1 MFINEYEVN
10 NITDNPY
17 LNEIYKEAVFID
29 IETTGLSSIF
39 SDIISITFLLYKD
52 DKYRIYQIFCQ
63 YKQDQSDALKYL
75 NELIKLKKYMVTF
88 NGNSFDIPF
97 LAEKAKQLNITLV
110 FDSFNKI
117 DLYNC
122 IKKFRYK
129 INTVDLKL
137 KTVEKYFSI
146 DRNDTL
152 DGKDV
157 ITLYE
162 AYRLEQR
169 KEFSYLILK
178 HNYEDV
184 YNLPFVMNN
193 IFSLYDFVI
202 YTKNLI
208 ITINNEDITIK
219 KNSIKCKFNILSLI
233 AKDYINHS
241 INYDMVLSVKPQ
253 TLKIDIPL
261 NIYKDNNIR
270 EFYYL
275 DNDEYNIDNYTSIK
289 GLKRNLI
296 PIKLNNKMYYD
307 NINRIVKEIVEE
319 GFGCSEKQVPSF

>member
-1 MFINEYEVN
+1 
-10 NITDNPY
+10 
-17 LNEIYKEAVFID
+17 
-29 IETTGLSSIF
+29 
-39 SDIISITFLLYKD
+39 
-52 DKYRIYQIFCQ
+52 
-63 YKQDQSDALKYL
+63 
-75 NELIKLKKYMVTF
+75 
-88 NGNSFDIPF
+88 
-97 LAEKAKQLNITLV
+97 
-110 FDSFNKI
+110 
-117 DLYNC
+117 
-122 IKKFRYK
+122 
-129 INTVDLKL
+129 
-137 KTVEKYFSI
+137 
-146 DRNDTL
+146 
-152 DGKDV
+152 
-157 ITLYE
+157 
-162 AYRLEQR
+162 
-169 KEFSYLILK
+169 
-178 HNYEDV
+178 
-184 YNLPFVMNN
+184 MNN

>member
-10 NITDNPY
+10 SITDNPY

-39 SDIISITFLLYKD
+39 SDIISITFLLYRD

-63 YKQDQSDALKYL
+63 CKQDQPDALNYL
-75 NELIKLKKYMVTF
+75 NELTKLKKYMVTY

-97 LAEKAKQLNITLV
+97 LAEKAKQLNITLD

-122 IKKFRYK
+122 MKKFRYK

-146 DRNDTL
+146 ERNDTL
-152 DGKDV
+152 DGNDV

-162 AYRLEQR
+162 AYKLEQR
-169 KEFSYLILK
+169 QEFSYLILK

-184 YNLPFVMNN
+184 YNLPFIMNN

-208 ITINNEDITIK
+208 ITINSEDITIK
-219 KNSIKCKFNILSLI
+219 KNSIKCKFNIISLI
-233 AKDYINHS
+233 EKDYINHS

-307 NINRIVKEIVEE
+307 NINRIVKGIVEE

>member
-63 YKQDQSDALKYL
+63 YKQDQPDALKYL

-97 LAEKAKQLNITLV
+97 LAEKAKQLNITLD

-122 IKKFRYK
+122 MKKFRYK

-146 DRNDTL
+146 ERNDTL
-152 DGKDV
+152 DGNDV

-162 AYRLEQR
+162 AYKLEQR
-169 KEFSYLILK
+169 QEFSY
-178 HNYEDV
+178 
-184 YNLPFVMNN
+184 
-193 IFSLYDFVI
+193 
-202 YTKNLI
+202 
-208 ITINNEDITIK
+208 
-219 KNSIKCKFNILSLI
+219 
-233 AKDYINHS
+233 
-241 INYDMVLSVKPQ
+241 
-253 TLKIDIPL
+253 
-261 NIYKDNNIR
+261 
-270 EFYYL
+270 
-275 DNDEYNIDNYTSIK
+275 
-289 GLKRNLI
+289 
-296 PIKLNNKMYYD
+296 
-307 NINRIVKEIVEE
+307 
-319 GFGCSEKQVPSF
+319 